1 MVSKQEAEKG
11 TEQAAAT
18 ALVTGGM
25 VLATTS
31 TEMGSR
37 ILGGVLAIAGIG
49 LYYVR
54 ELRKRG
60 DDRYTNGKNGG
71 GA

>member
-1 MVSKQEAEKG
+1 MVTRQEAEKG

-25 VLATTS
+25 VLATTAPELS
-31 TEMGSR
+31 TK
-37 ILGGVLAIAGIG
+37 ILGGMLALAGIG

-60 DDRYTNGKNGG
+60 DDRYAGNGDS
-71 GA
+71 A